1 MYCSFLS
8 SLLCYAGPLSAKLF
22 KAIQHVE
29 TGRQKNPSTVEGG
42 RDGLCYGPY
51 QIREEY
57 WKDACEQDPTLMEG
71 GKTWKNCLGEGSFL
85 YSEKL
90 MQVKNGWY
98 TVANDSLTLINN

>member
-1 MYCSFLS
+1 MF
-8 SLLCYAGPLSAKLF
+8 AGPISAKLF
-22 KAIQHVE
+22 EAIQHVE

-42 RDGLCYGPY
+42 RDGLQYGPY

-57 WKDACEQDPTLMEG
+57 WRDACEQDPTLMEG

-90 MQVKNGWY
+90 MQVTSSWY
-98 TVANDSLTLINN
+98 LYTLANA